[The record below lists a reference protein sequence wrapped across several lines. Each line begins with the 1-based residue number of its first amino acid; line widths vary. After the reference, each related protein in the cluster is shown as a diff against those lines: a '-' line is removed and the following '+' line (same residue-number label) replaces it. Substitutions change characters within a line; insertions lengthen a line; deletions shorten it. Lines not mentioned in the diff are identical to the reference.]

1 MDSPTRHRA
10 CVDCYQGN
18 SVDIEPHLPNY
29 TPHSWISLHHKWSP
43 CSFKPAPA
51 SGSLQL
57 FPRPAGLAVDES
69 RKSGLLLFLHLVYP
83 LSSDLATRALL
94 PNFTKG
100 NSLGVAHPAGRA
112 SSELHHHTRPLSLF
126 DLERRKPEHPSR
138 KTMASF
144 MSNFFPGGRDKTQGE
159 ADPRPGTPTKRNS
172 FLTPTSTPQGSP
184 SKKMAPPGAHDLPAA
199 FESAMNLN
207 STGLEAPLRLGR
219 PQSVV
224 TPLSPG
230 KSNAQP
236 LDESNS
242 NVEDSVIYKAK
253 SSGSPLKKQ
262 GQENTPPIS
271 RMNTAESP
279 YQHNHAAIS
288 RQQLYEPKDR
298 PTTPAKKFN
307 TSRGLTAEE
316 REILQKPN
324 VRRMVNVTQL
334 YFLDYYF
341 DLLTYVGS
349 RQNRLNAF
357 KAEYP
362 PPPDTDERAH
372 NQMWSK
378 YAGRERANLRK
389 RRVRLRQGDFQI
401 LTQVGQG
408 GYGQVFLAQKKD
420 TREVCALKVMS
431 KKLLFK
437 LDEVRHVL
445 TERDILTT
453 AQSEWLVRLLYS
465 FQDDKSIYLAM
476 EYVPGGDFRTLL
488 NNTGVLS
495 NRHARFYIAEMFCSI
510 DALHQLGYIHRDLKP
525 ENFLVDSSG
534 HIKLTDFG
542 LAAGFLAPS
551 RIESMRVK
559 LEKASETSVPFGKPM
574 DQRTVTERR
583 ESYRNMRDHDVNYA
597 KSIVGSP
604 DYMAPEV
611 LRGEEYDFTVDY
623 WSLGC
628 MLFEALTGF
637 PPFAGATADETW
649 RNLKHWKEVLKRP
662 VWEDPNYFL
671 SNRTWNF
678 ITTCINSRTRRF
690 SNIKDIYAH
699 QYFAEVDWETL
710 RQTRAPF
717 VPELDSETDA
727 GYFDDFSNESDMAK
741 YKEVHDKQQALET
754 MADRDDEMSKSL
766 FVGFTFR
773 HRKTTDDGESSPR
786 KRIPTDDTFG
796 TML

>member
-1 MDSPTRHRA
+1 MT
-10 CVDCYQGN
+10 
-18 SVDIEPHLPNY
+18 
-29 TPHSWISLHHKWSP
+29 
-43 CSFKPAPA
+43 
-51 SGSLQL
+51 
-57 FPRPAGLAVDES
+57 
-69 RKSGLLLFLHLVYP
+69 
-83 LSSDLATRALL
+83 
-94 PNFTKG
+94 
-100 NSLGVAHPAGRA
+100 
-112 SSELHHHTRPLSLF
+112 
-126 DLERRKPEHPSR
+126 
-138 KTMASF
+138 SF
-144 MSNFFPGGRDKTQGE
+144 MSSFFPGGKAVNASGE
-159 ADPRPGTPTKRNS
+159 NSTSRPATPSTKLDN
-172 FLTPTSTPQGSP
+172 FLNPVSTPQGSP
-184 SKKMAPPGAHDLPAA
+184 SKKTNPPGAHDLPSA
-199 FESAMNLN
+199 FESALNLN
-207 STGLEAPLRLGR
+207 NPTIEPPLRLGR

-224 TPLSPG
+224 TPLAPG
-230 KSNAQP
+230 KTKTQP
-236 LDESNS
+236 LDESS
-242 NVEDSVIYKAK
+242 PNVDESVVHK
-253 SSGSPLKKQ
+253 SRPGSPNKKQ
-262 GQENTPPIS
+262 GQENTPPTS
-271 RMNTAESP
+271 RLAALESP
-279 YQHNHAAIS
+279 HQHSHAAVT
-288 RQQLYEPKDR
+288 RQQLYEQRDR
-298 PTTPAKKFN
+298 PTTPATKRFN
-307 TSRGLTAEE
+307 THRGLTAEE

-324 VRRMVNVTQL
+324 VKRLVNVTQL

-341 DLLTYVGS
+341 DLLTYVGA
-349 RQNRLNAF
+349 RQNRLQAF
-357 KAEYP
+357 KNEYP
-362 PPPDTDERAH
+362 PPPETDEQTH
-372 NQMWSK
+372 NQMWTK

-389 RRVRLRQGDFQI
+389 RRVRLRHGDFQI

-465 FQDDKSIYLAM
+465 FQDERSIYLAM

-495 NRHARFYIAEMFCSI
+495 NRHARFYIAEMFCSV

-525 ENFLVDSSG
+525 ENFLVDSTG

-542 LAAGFLAPS
+542 LAAGVLAPS
-551 RIESMRVK
+551 KIESMRVK
-559 LEKASETSVPFGKPM
+559 LEKASESSVPFGKPM
-574 DQRTVTERR
+574 DQRTVAERR
-583 ESYRNMRDHDVNYA
+583 ESYRTMRENDVNYA

-637 PPFAGATADETW
+637 PPFAGATPDETW

-678 ITTCINSRTRRF
+678 ICTCINSRSRRF
-690 SNIKDIYAH
+690 SNITDIFAH
-699 QYFAEVDWETL
+699 QYFAEVEWDVL

-727 GYFDDFSNESDMAK
+727 GYFDDFTNEADMAK

-754 MADRDDEMSKSL
+754 MAEREDQMSKSL

-773 HRKTTDDGESSPR
+773 HRKPATEDGASPR
-786 KRIPTDDTFG
+786 KRIPTDESFG
-796 TML
+796 TMF